1 MTIIR
6 KNTNPRATD
15 VAPQLQSVLHANG
28 MQAHISL
35 TETGT
40 YQLVTLSHNSSQPRY
55 YDLSEKQ
62 LDALVNGGTNAWNKN
77 AYNTF
82 VSIVKD
88 DYYIPG
94 SCAAAILSVWEA
106 LSVGYSK
113 HRIIFP
119 SVYVKALHLI
129 IFIYILYI

>member
-62 LDALVNGGTNAWNKN
+62 LDALVNGGTNACGDIPSWME
-77 AYNTF
+77 NTATEPHDSVRLPVRDLENLTIHF
-82 VSIVKD
+82 LASSSVV
-88 DYYIPG
+88 
-94 SCAAAILSVWEA
+94 AADITSEELREDLTLLTA
-106 LSVGYSK
+106 
-113 HRIIFP
+113 
-119 SVYVKALHLI
+119 HL
-129 IFIYILYI
+129 LW

>member
-15 VAPQLQSVLHANG
+15 VAPQLQSVLHTNG

-55 YDLSEKQ
+55 YD
-62 LDALVNGGTNAWNKN
+62 
-77 AYNTF
+77 
-82 VSIVKD
+82 
-88 DYYIPG
+88 
-94 SCAAAILSVWEA
+94 
-106 LSVGYSK
+106 
-113 HRIIFP
+113 
-119 SVYVKALHLI
+119 
-129 IFIYILYI
+129 

>member
-55 YDLSEKQ
+55 YDP
-62 LDALVNGGTNAWNKN
+62 
-77 AYNTF
+77 
-82 VSIVKD
+82 VS
-88 DYYIPG
+88 YT
-94 SCAAAILSVWEA
+94 
-106 LSVGYSK
+106 
-113 HRIIFP
+113 
-119 SVYVKALHLI
+119 HLT
-129 IFIYILYI
+129 LPTKLEV

>member
-15 VAPQLQSVLHANG
+15 VAPQLQSVLQANG

-62 LDALVNGGTNAWNKN
+62 LNALVNGGTNAWNKN

-88 DYYIPG
+88 DYYIPVPG
-94 SCAAAILSVWEA
+94 
-106 LSVGYSK
+106 
-113 HRIIFP
+113 
-119 SVYVKALHLI
+119 
-129 IFIYILYI
+129 